1 MESPLY
7 IFTGKGCAGR
17 STFAASLSI
26 LLARQ
31 GRRVIAVE
39 LFPLLGKTSVS
50 RIVSTQPPSIRK
62 RITSIA
68 LHAERVAKEYVLR
81 KVKVEILASIL
92 ARTELFRYILSAAP
106 GLKELLCLGKIWQLC
121 KDGKR
126 MGYEAVI
133 WDAPPFERLMELINI
148 PLLAAE
154 STKGSP
160 VYREAL
166 KIVSLLKDR
175 SRIRLFY
182 IMGNEDSMLIEN
194 TITVPSNNMGLNLT
208 PGIIII
214 NKWEKGSEAECS
226 NSPDSTITFNHRKVP
241 VYRVPYFYKTSR
253 DIPLMIIEELERC
266 LKRIT

>member
-1 MESPLY
+1 MEFPLY

-17 STFAASLSI
+17 STFAASFCI
-26 LLARQ
+26 LLAKQ
-31 GRRVIAVE
+31 GRRVISVE

-50 RIVSTQPPSIRK
+50 RIISTQPSSIRK
-62 RITSIA
+62 RITPLV
-68 LHAERVAKEYVLR
+68 LHAEKVAREYVLR
-81 KVKVEILASIL
+81 KVKIEILTSIL
-92 ARTELFRYILSAAP
+92 TRTELFRYILAAAP

-126 MGYEAVI
+126 MGYDAVI
-133 WDAPPFERLMELINI
+133 WDAPPFERLMELVNI

-175 SRIRLFY
+175 SRIRIFY
-182 IMGNEDSMLIEN
+182 IMGHEDSMLIEN
-194 TITVPSNNMGLNLT
+194 TITLPSNKMGLDLT
-208 PGIIII
+208 PCIIIV
-214 NKWEKGSEAECS
+214 NKWEKGGEVEG
-226 NSPDSTITFNHRKVP
+226 PDSPAATVSLNHRTIP
-241 VYRVPYFYKTSR
+241 VYRVPYYYKTSR

-266 LKRIT
+266 LKRIA